1 MMAAGCTAW
10 TWAMPRED
18 DGSNEMLRC
27 SFCGHENRYGQ
38 LFCEECGQ
46 NLENDVAAG
55 ATLPTRQLDQA
66 PNDLS
71 AKATWGTAR
80 FSSTSSIV
88 IHFRDASDP
97 VEIQPSPRTILGRAD
112 TTSPIQPDLDLT
124 PYGALEKGVSR
135 IHAAVERSEDTLT
148 ITDMGSSNGTH
159 LNGQRL
165 GPDQPRV
172 LRDGDEIRLGKLVAH
187 IYFK

>member
-1 MMAAGCTAW
+1 MKICPYCGQKN
-10 TWAMPRED
+10 RE
-18 DGSNEMLRC
+18 GL
-27 SFCGHENRYGQ
+27 

-46 NLENDVAAG
+46 NLTVEGVGLN
-55 ATLPTRQLDQA
+55 ATLPTRQLEQS

-80 FSSTSSIV
+80 FGSQSAV
-88 IHFRDASDP
+88 LIHIRDATEP
-97 VEIQPSPRTILGRAD
+97 ILLSPARRTILGRAD
-112 TTSPIQPDLDLT
+112 TTSPNQPDLDLT

-148 ITDMGSSNGTH
+148 LIDMGSSNGTH